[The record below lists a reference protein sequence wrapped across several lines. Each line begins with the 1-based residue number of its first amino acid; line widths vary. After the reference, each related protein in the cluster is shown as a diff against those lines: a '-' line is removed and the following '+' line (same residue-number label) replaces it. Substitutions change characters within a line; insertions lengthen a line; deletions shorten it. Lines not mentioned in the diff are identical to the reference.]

1 MIRHFLNINL
11 KKCHSIIIILFLSGF
26 IHTRAQTV
34 IPILPDAY
42 SYVGNTQGFW
52 FTSPTSIIITGL
64 RVPDDGIIGDQ
75 SLQLIKLNAPPPVYT
90 SYTSTFTT
98 LHYSQNISGFNFI
111 PVNIPVNAGERIGI
125 LGCRSSGTG
134 QSISSLSEDSIY
146 VSNIAGIPVTLTRAG
161 CQSNIINGAA
171 TSFWQAPSSHQI
183 GRVEIMYIV
192 PRGKNNAGITGLVSP
207 GLFCGG
213 PQTIKIRLAD
223 KGANRLDSV
232 RINWKLD
239 GISQSTIYWTSPLD
253 TLGSSAHANDT
264 VITLG
269 NAPFTFGVGR
279 TLKAWTS
286 MPNGVADTMNAD
298 DTLNI
303 VLKTGLSGNYTVG
316 GNSPDYPNIL
326 YAVAE
331 LNSFGV
337 CGPVDFTIRSGAY
350 NGRLSIGNVGGTSA
364 GNPVVFRSS
373 ANHPDS
379 VMINYAS
386 PNVTTGVLNLNGS
399 SCLKFKSLTFNQTY
413 YGASSCIYINGSA
426 SNDTFENC
434 NINSI
439 TTPTAISYAVYDP
452 SSGYT
457 NGLVL
462 KNNRISGGYHNI
474 YLEGTSNCVIDG
486 NILQGSF
493 SGSYSLYNNNRIK
506 FKNNTLNPLIT
517 NAIQDFDFWYADS
530 SADFTGNK
538 INLQNPACNMYFYY
552 WRNGNNDRSLIAN
565 NVFTG
570 SVAATTINIYMGYSS
585 THLGIYHNSFNLN
598 YISGVGPTIFNDG
611 ANGIDVK
618 NNVFANNASGCAA
631 SFYYP
636 PSVYAVT
643 SDYNNFYTN
652 GPVLI
657 RVVNPPA
664 NSANLPLWRAAN
676 PGVENNSMNYRPGF
690 TSGINLMPN
699 AFDSA
704 SWCLNG
710 RGDHIVAVTDDINGI
725 SRPVNKTSGVPDIG
739 AYEFTPQVLPPV
751 ATMVSGPA
759 ISGYTGQVYSFGSEI
774 IARISWNNTYEIP
787 PFVHIRRRTG
797 IPPAH
802 IIPASTPNYM
812 FFYDSIY
819 VPPGNYSYLLD
830 LEYKDPWLGKINNEA
845 NLAVIKNTNPPLTQ
859 WALTSSTPTVDVT
872 FNKISTPVLTSFGLF
887 TGTDVSNPLPVHL
900 LNLYAA
906 STAKNIH
913 VSWITASE
921 INSSYFNLERSTD
934 GKQFE
939 VITQLKA
946 SGNSKTYREYAY
958 DDIAGKSLLSKG
970 MVYYRLAIIDIDGA
984 SDYSKIVAVK
994 ENHITELIVEV
1005 FPNPFSDQLLLKAD
1019 NFEDTEMQIEILDLN
1034 GKQVYTNSF
1043 TGSSH
1048 IVNNLE
1054 SLPAGIYFAKLSSNA
1069 ETKVVKL
1076 VKR

>member
-1 MIRHFLNINL
+1 MIKRILSIKLKTSNFITLVFL
-11 KKCHSIIIILFLSGF
+11 LSGIF
-26 IHTRAQTV
+26 NTRAQTV
-34 IPILPDAY
+34 IPMLPDAY

-52 FTSPTSIIITGL
+52 FTSPTSIIIIGI
-64 RVPDDGIIGDQ
+64 RVPDEGVIGNQ

-90 SYTSTFTT
+90 SYTSSFTT
-98 LHYSQNISGFNFI
+98 LHYSQSISGFNYI
-111 PVNIPVNAGERIGI
+111 PVNIAINAGERIGI

-134 QSISSLSEDSIY
+134 QSISSLSEDSVF

-161 CQSNIINGAA
+161 CMSNIINGAT
-171 TSFWQAPSSHQI
+171 TSFWQAPSMHQI

-239 GISQSTIYWTSPLD
+239 GVSQPTIYWSSPLD
-253 TLGSSAHANDT
+253 TLGSSLHANDT

-279 TLKAWTS
+279 TLKVWTS

-303 VLKTGLSGNYTVG
+303 VLKTGLSGNYTIG
-316 GNSPDYPNIL
+316 GSNPNYTNLL
-326 YAVAE
+326 YAVSE

-337 CGPVDFTIRSGAY
+337 CGPVEFSIRSGTY
-350 NGRLSIGNVGGTSA
+350 YGRLSLGNIGGSSA
-364 GNPVVFRSS
+364 TNRIVFRSA
-373 ANHPDS
+373 ANNPDS
-379 VMINYAS
+379 VIINFAS
-386 PNVTTGVLNLNGS
+386 PNLTTAALNLNGTS
-399 SCLKFKSLTFNQTY
+399 YTSFKSLTFNQTY
-413 YGASSCIYINGSA
+413 YGASSCIYINGPA
-426 SNDTFENC
+426 TCDTFENC
-434 NINSI
+434 TINSV
-439 TTPTAISYAVYDP
+439 TTPTAITYAIYDP

-457 NGLVL
+457 DGLVL
-462 KNNRISGGYHNI
+462 KNNRITGGYHNI
-474 YLEGTSNCVIDG
+474 YMVGSRNCVVDG
-486 NILQGSF
+486 NVLQGSF

-506 FKNNTLNPLIT
+506 FKNNLLNPLIT

-552 WRNGNNDRSLIAN
+552 WRNGINDRSLIAN

-636 PSVYAVT
+636 PSVYAVS
-643 SDYNNFYTN
+643 SDYNNFYSQ

-657 RVVNPPA
+657 SVIDPPA

-676 PGVENNSMNYRPGF
+676 PGVEKNSMNYRSGF
-690 TSGINLMPN
+690 TSALNLMPN
-699 AFDSA
+699 PLDSA

-710 RGDHIVAVTDDINGI
+710 RGTHIDAVTNDMNGTPRPINKI
-725 SRPVNKTSGVPDIG
+725 AGVPDIG

-774 IARISWNNTYEIP
+774 IAKISWNNTYGVP

-812 FFYDSIY
+812 YFYDSVY
-819 VPPGNYSYLLD
+819 VPPGNYSYMLE

-845 NLAVIKNTNPPLTQ
+845 NLAVIKNTNPPFTQ
-859 WALTSSTPTVDVT
+859 WSLTSSTPMVDVT
-872 FNKISTPVLTSFGLF
+872 FNKITTPVLTGFGLF
-887 TGTDVSNPLPVHL
+887 TGTDVSNPLPVTL

-906 STAKNIH
+906 STSKSIYIN
-913 VSWITASE
+913 WITASE

-939 VITQLKA
+939 IIAQLKA
-946 SGNSKTYREYAY
+946 AGNSKTYREYTY
-958 DDIAGKSLLSKG
+958 EDIAGKSLLMKG
-970 MVYYRLAIIDIDGA
+970 MVYYRLSMVDNDGA
-984 SDYSKIVAVK
+984 AEYSKIVAVK
-994 ENHITELIVEV
+994 ENNKHELNAEV
-1005 FPNPFSDQLLLKAD
+1005 FPNPFSDQLLIKAD
-1019 NFEDTEMQIEILDLN
+1019 YFENTEMTIEILDLN

-1043 TGSSH
+1043 SGVSH
-1048 IVNNLE
+1048 IINKLD
-1054 SLPAGIYFAKLSSNA
+1054 LLQAGIYFAKLSTN
-1069 ETKVVKL
+1069 EITKVVKL